1 MRNST
6 GFFQKFPAQGKLS
19 PMPVTLSVAMIA
31 RNEEANLP
39 RTLDSVRWVDEIVI
53 VDSGSTDR
61 TPEIALS
68 YGARHFFNRDFRGF
82 TPQKNLAID
91 ACTSDWIYLLDADE
105 VVTPELAEEIQKV
118 LKNPKYDAYWQPRL
132 NLFLGR
138 WLRHGGF
145 YPDSKLRLFRR
156 GVARMAGAEPHGSP
170 QCTCAT
176 GNLKNHLLHY
186 AYPTFRQYLAHMNGY
201 SSDGASILL
210 AKGKTSASTLA
221 FIANGILNPVL
232 TFIKNYFLRLG
243 FLDGRQGFVLH
254 LNHSV
259 YVHWKYVKAWEEAMG
274 KDFRGSPSTRRKGDT
289 EY

>member
-1 MRNST
+1 MR
-6 GFFQKFPAQGKLS
+6 P
-19 PMPVTLSVAMIA
+19 TLSVAMIA

-68 YGARHFFNRDFRGF
+68 YGAKHSFNRNFLGF

-105 VVTPELAEEIQKV
+105 VLTPELSEEIRQTIEH
-118 LKNPKYDAYWQPRL
+118 PKFDAYWQPRL

-138 WLRHGGF
+138 WIRHGGF

-156 GVARMAGAEPHGSP
+156 GTARMAGAEPHGSP
-170 QCTCAT
+170 QCSCPT
-176 GNLKNHLLHY
+176 GKLKHHLLHY
-186 AYPTFRQYLAHMNGY
+186 AYPNFRQYLTHMNGY
-201 SSDGASILL
+201 SSDGARILL
-210 AKGKTSASTLA
+210 GEGRTNRSTWA
-221 FIANGILNPVL
+221 FTANALLNPIL
-232 TFIKNYFLRLG
+232 TFIKNYIFRLG
-243 FLDGRQGFVLH
+243 FLDGREGLILH

-259 YVHWKYVKAWEEAMG
+259 YVHWKYVKAWEASNRESNHS
-274 KDFRGSPSTRRKGDT
+274 DRKGDT
-289 EY
+289 ES